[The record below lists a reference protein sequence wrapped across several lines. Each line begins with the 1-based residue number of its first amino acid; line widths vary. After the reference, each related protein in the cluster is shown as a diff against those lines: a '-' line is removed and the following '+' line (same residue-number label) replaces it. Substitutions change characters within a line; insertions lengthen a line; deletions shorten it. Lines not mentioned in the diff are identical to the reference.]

1 MFPYSYYAPSNLYYT
16 PRRVERP
23 EPVEDPNWS
32 LERIAALRAAELQRK
47 EQQKAELKQQY
58 EQRLAQID
66 EYHNQQELEL
76 KRYEEHIKKLQEQ
89 KRLQE
94 KRLLEQQKQKAEA
107 RKRNEELINSLFK
120 SYESKKQ
127 PVDTETRSNDSS
139 NPPSSPF
146 ELLLSLLNGTELN
159 GSPAKTSDTKPQP
172 VPTTTTKPEVENK
185 SAVQDPEQAAGTIDT
200 TSELLD
206 DTTPTSAASET
217 ETTETV
223 PELKKEPEVNFTDVL
238 QSINN
243 KIEKNIETYNR
254 INTNTIDGNEED
266 GEPYSSLSTSSDS
279 QPSSITLRSRLK
291 VLQRSQLE
299 LENIYQQLDTLGTP
313 TDKSEKRLKHVLTG
327 RAVTYADKLEE
338 LRHRIQKDLTKL
350 NQEEKKQQTQKAETP
365 QLVEPPSTPAE
376 PTEKL
381 SQHTEVTEPKEKALP
396 TAVTE
401 PAEVEENN
409 SATPEPTNQVNEK
422 SKPAPKPV
430 SGEKSRVRRIEIQDL
445 SDDEDF

>member
-1 MFPYSYYAPSNLYYT
+1 MFPYSYYAPNNLYYT
-16 PRRVERP
+16 PRRVEKP
-23 EPVEDPNWS
+23 EPVEDPSWS

-120 SYESKKQ
+120 SYESKKE
-127 PVDTETRSNDSS
+127 PVDTESRLNDSS

-146 ELLLSLLNGTELN
+146 ELLLSLLNGTDLN
-159 GSPAKTSDTKPQP
+159 GSPGKPSETKPQP
-172 VPTTTTKPEVENK
+172 VPTTTTATKPEVENK
-185 SAVQDPEQAAGTIDT
+185 SPAQDPEQVAGTIDT

-206 DTTPTSAASET
+206 DTTPASAASET
-217 ETTETV
+217 ETTETISE
-223 PELKKEPEVNFTDVL
+223 PKKEPEVNFPEVL

-279 QPSSITLRSRLK
+279 QSSSITLRSRLK

-313 TDKSEKRLKHVLTG
+313 TEKNEKRLKHVLTG

-350 NQEEKKQQTQKAETP
+350 NQEEKKQHTQKTEIP
-365 QLVEPPSTPAE
+365 QPVEPPSTPAE
-376 PTEKL
+376 PAEET
-381 SQHTEVTEPKEKALP
+381 SQHTEVTEPKEKLLP

-401 PAEVEENN
+401 PAEVDENN
-409 SATPEPTNQVNEK
+409 SATSEPVIEK